1 MMKRQLRKGGLVFT
15 VLITL
20 SLLAGGIA
28 GGQTFPTKPIT
39 VVLSSI
45 GGNTDL
51 TLRAVSSVAE
61 KYLGQPLII
70 QHKVG
75 GGGTIA
81 ADLVARA
88 EPDGYTLLG
97 GTIGSI
103 CTIPAVTGR
112 SKGPN
117 DLLAI
122 CRVSAP
128 PVILTTRLDRPWKDL
143 KGMIAWAKANP
154 NQLKVGAQGAWSPGD
169 AAWRAFAK
177 ETSVSGRVVMYDGGG
192 QTMMAVLGGHVDIA
206 PGMITHSGSQI
217 KAGKIGCLA
226 IFDDRR
232 SPELPDVPTAKEQ
245 GLNVVF
251 HNWVAMVAPK
261 GTPRPIIDKLATAF
275 KQMTEDPLAIDMMK
289 KIGENFRYTGT
300 DEFTKIWR
308 AEYEYYKELGKI
320 SKTN

>member
-1 MMKRQLRKGGLVFT
+1 MKRPLGELVLLY
-15 VLITL
+15 LITL
-20 SLLAGGIA
+20 SMLAGEA
-28 GGQTFPTKPIT
+28 VQAQTYPTKPIT

-81 ADLVARA
+81 ADLVARS
-88 EPDGYTLLG
+88 EPDGYTLFG

-117 DLLAI
+117 DLVAI

-128 PVILTTRLDRPWKDL
+128 PAILSTRLDRPWKDL

-169 AAWRAFAK
+169 AAWRAFVK
-177 ETSVSGRVVMYDGGG
+177 ETGVTSRVVMYDGGG
-192 QTMMAVLGGHVDIA
+192 QTLLAVLGGHVDIA
-206 PGMITHSGSQI
+206 PGMITHSGAQI

-226 IFDDRR
+226 NFDDMR
-232 SPELPDVPTAKEQ
+232 SPELGDVPTAKEQ
-245 GLNVVF
+245 GVNVVF

-261 GTPRPIIDKLATAF
+261 GTPRPIIDKLAMAF

-289 KIGENFRYTGT
+289 KIGESFRFTGG

-308 AEYEYYKELGKI
+308 AEYEFYKELGKT